1 MKATQLSRSRRQ
13 SHVATNNISLFV
25 SVMSTIIPKRP
36 VIKHLVEKD
45 HELFFFKAALKAI
58 EK

>member
-1 MKATQLSRSRRQ
+1 
-13 SHVATNNISLFV
+13 
-25 SVMSTIIPKRP
+25 MSTIILKRP

-45 HELFFFKAALKAI
+45 HELFFFEAALKAI